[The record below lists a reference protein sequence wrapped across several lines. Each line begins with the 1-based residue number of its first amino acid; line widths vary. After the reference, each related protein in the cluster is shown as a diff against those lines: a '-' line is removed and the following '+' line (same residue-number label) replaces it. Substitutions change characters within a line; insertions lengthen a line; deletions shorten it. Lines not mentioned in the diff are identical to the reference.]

1 MIRGVAS
8 SRAVV
13 RSLTSAILLWTGMAT
28 AEPAR
33 DSAGADELFD
43 RAKALL
49 LEGKWDEACPKFQ
62 ASMDLDPSVAT
73 LIKLARCHEHD
84 GRLAM
89 ALHDYNAALALN
101 LQKADES
108 EERRAALGALA
119 REGLTRLE
127 ARMPRLR
134 VVVTLPVA
142 GLRVT
147 RGGRELPLS
156 ALGEALPMDP
166 GPVEVVASAPG
177 YRDDR
182 RVAELREGTT
192 TEVRVAPMPVAA
204 ERDGGVPE
212 RPGSSGPRTATVL
225 GAVAAGAGVVALGV
239 SAGLGIETLTKVH
252 ESSAYCNGQDQCS
265 QAGVDL
271 RAGARGDQTAG
282 FVSLGAGV
290 ALVTAGL
297 VLLVVARRSP
307 PALPVVSL
315 VRTPG
320 PYVARL
326 ALEGIW

>member
-8 SRAVV
+8 SRAIV
-13 RSLTSAILLWTGMAT
+13 RSLACAIVLWTGTAT
-28 AEPAR
+28 AEPAT
-33 DSAGADELFD
+33 DAAGADELFD

-49 LEGKWDEACPKFQ
+49 LAGRWDEACPKFQ

-84 GRLAM
+84 GRLAL

-134 VVVTLPVA
+134 VVVTLPVP

-147 RGGRELPLS
+147 RGGRELPLP

-177 YRDDR
+177 YKDDR

-192 TEVRVAPMPVAA
+192 TELRVAPVAVAA
-204 ERDGGVPE
+204 DDPRGVERS
-212 RPGSSGPRTATVL
+212 GSSGPGTGTVL
-225 GAVAAGAGVVALGV
+225 GAIAAGAGVVALGV
-239 SAGLGIETLTKVH
+239 SAGLGIETLAKVH
-252 ESSAYCNGQDQCS
+252 DSSGYCNGQDQCS

-271 RAGARGDQTAG
+271 RSQARADQTAG

-297 VLLVVARRSP
+297 VLLVVARRSS
-307 PALPVVSL
+307 PALPAVSF

-320 PYVARL
+320 PYVARP
-326 ALEGIW
+326 ALQATW